1 MSFIHLVEDGSYYE
15 LTKTGYIALTVLLIA
30 AIAIAAI
37 IVSLKQNKENKV
49 QLNAR
54 TLAFVGISIALAF
67 VTSYIKF
74 ELPMG
79 GSVTLFS
86 MFFICYIGYL
96 YGIKVGFITAFAYS
110 LLAFMQTG
118 ATYFLTPFQVCCDY
132 FFCIYR
138 SWHRSFLA

>member
-15 LTKTGYIALTVLLIA
+15 LTKSGYIALTVLLIA

-86 MFFICYIGYL
+86 MFF
-96 YGIKVGFITAFAYS
+96 
-110 LLAFMQTG
+110 
-118 ATYFLTPFQVCCDY
+118 
-132 FFCIYR
+132 
-138 SWHRSFLA
+138 